1 MSMDSPVRG
10 GWVGA
15 KMRLLADQ
23 LLRRSHPN
31 RHEGVPAHMMSDGL
45 HVTMGVDGLYQWRAS
60 LGSGWRNSE
69 VAYRCMVAIASNAAS
84 VPLEVLD
91 PNGVALNRRI
101 CDLWNHAPNNYMSS
115 RVMAEITWL
124 RLEAHGQAYIFIDRG
139 ESGQGPEQGL
149 HPLDGSWW
157 LDPIIDNTGPHG
169 TQELAGYRVS
179 GPHSHDVPVL
189 LPNEVLWLRYPDPD
203 DIWGCMS
210 PLGAAQHTIDQ
221 DDYARRYQTATLR
234 RGGTPGGVVYL
245 GDVDET
251 THKQVKAD
259 LQARHE
265 APEDAGR
272 HLVLSGPV
280 QAKYERISLTSEE
293 VSYLDTRVQNA
304 GAVMFAY
311 GVPHDYLAG
320 GTTYENRAASRTTLW
335 SDTIVPKLDIVAS
348 QIDLTCLPTTNETAH
363 FDTSEVDALRES
375 MDSRVERVISLVDAG
390 IITIDEGRAELGM
403 DPLPNGAG
411 ATTIREPRPDNNG
424 RVVLKEKLV
433 EVLN

>member
-1 MSMDSPVRG
+1 MSPRHANTDSPVRG

-15 KMRLLADQ
+15 KIKQLLADQ

-31 RHEGVPAHMMSDGL
+31 RHEGVPPHMMSDGL

-60 LGSGWRNSE
+60 LGSGWRNSA

-91 PNGVALNRRI
+91 PDGVALNRRI
-101 CDLWNHAPNNYMSS
+101 CDLWNHAPNSYMSS

-124 RLEAHGQAYIFIDRG
+124 RLEAHGQAFTFIDRG
-139 ESGQGPEQGL
+139 ASGQGPEQAL

-157 LDPIIDNTGPHG
+157 LDPIVEDIGPNQ
-169 TQELAGYRVS
+169 TPELQGFKVS
-179 GPHSHDVPVL
+179 GAHGHDIPVL
-189 LPNEVLWLRYPDPD
+189 LPHEVLWLRYPDPD

-210 PLGAAQHTIDQ
+210 PLAAARHTIDQ
-221 DDYARRYQTATLR
+221 DDYARRFQTATLR

-245 GDVDET
+245 GDVDPE

-265 APEDAGR
+265 RPEDAGR

-280 QAKYERISLTSEE
+280 RAKYDRISLTSEE

-304 GAVMFAY
+304 AEVMFAY

-348 QIDLTCLPTTNETAH
+348 QIDLTCLPDIRETAR
-363 FDTSEVDALRES
+363 FDVSGVEALRES
-375 MDSRVERVISLVDAG
+375 IDSRTRRVIDLVNAG
-390 IITIDEGRAELGM
+390 VITIDEGRAELGLN
-403 DPLPNGAG
+403 PLPNGEG
-411 ATTIREPRPDNNG
+411 AHLRGASEPSAEPR
-424 RVVLKEKLV
+424 LV
-433 EVLN
+433 SAA